1 MDATTRSGKVIP
13 NARPLVV
20 IDHREE
26 KIRSGIPRRNWHIP
40 QYAPETFGLQ
50 GGELSRQG
58 FAQRGQKEQPLTAIA
73 RACARFD
80 QTGVEQLFKNTI
92 KTLFRDPENVEK
104 SGDRESGATI
114 DKMQNAMMRPTE
126 TVSLKQPIRIADKV
140 AVGEKEQL
148 YKFEDLAIFRV
159 ARRGLQNCGWRG
171 GGSSPSPGRP
181 CRAGGLGRRRRFS
194 MKSVGQ
200 IPDPNLRHESTMV

>member
-1 MDATTRSGKVIP
+1 VSATTRSGKVIP

-26 KIRSGIPRRNWHIP
+26 KICSCIPRRNWHLP

-50 GGELSRQG
+50 GGELSRKG

-73 RACARFD
+73 CACARLD
-80 QTGVEQLFKNTI
+80 QTGVEQLFKNTV

-126 TVSLKQPIRIADKV
+126 TISLKQPVRVADKV
-140 AVGEKEQL
+140 AIGEKE
-148 YKFEDLAIFRV
+148 
-159 ARRGLQNCGWRG
+159 
-171 GGSSPSPGRP
+171 
-181 CRAGGLGRRRRFS
+181 
-194 MKSVGQ
+194 
-200 IPDPNLRHESTMV
+200 